1 MASEQGSEMA
11 ALIGFLYA
19 NRLPIYI
26 GGLIAILIP
35 RGLRT
40 FTSIRLAPE
49 TRTVIVVVTL
59 LLMILT
65 YLAERRVRG
74 QDDGGTSHSRQEYDL
89 AARFAVGMAVIGVAV
104 GIYVTLEINTLIGIL
119 FIIGSYLFGGMAF
132 RRNRTSRDRST
143 ESEGEK

>member
-1 MASEQGSEMA
+1 MASNQGSGMT
-11 ALIGFLYA
+11 ALTQFLYA

-40 FTSIRLAPE
+40 FTDIRLAPE

-59 LLMILT
+59 LFMILT

-74 QDDGGTSHSRQEYDL
+74 RDDGGSHEDREYDL
-89 AARFAVGMAVIGVAV
+89 AVRLAVGMAVIGVAV
-104 GIYVTLEINTLIGIL
+104 GIYVTLEVNTLVGIL
-119 FIIGSYLFGGMAF
+119 FIIGSYLFGAMAF
-132 RRNRTSRDRST
+132 RRDRGNGNQPT
-143 ESEGEK
+143 DTGIGE